1 MKDSPSVSVIIP
13 VYKTEEYIEKCADS
27 LFKQTLDNIEYI
39 FIDDNSPDRSI
50 DLLTNVLECF
60 PKRKGQVRIIRH
72 TANTGV
78 SYVRNEGLYIANGEY
93 IIYCDSDDYVD
104 IEMYEKLYSKAKEN
118 NADIVGCDF
127 IIEFPDKTVLSKQM
141 LDNDSI
147 ICINNIFQ
155 EKLHAGTCNKLI
167 RRKLIIDNNIEFPAG
182 INLWEDM
189 ATVPRIFYYAKK
201 IVYVDEALYHYIQ
214 FNVNSYTKAFNIE
227 SINKKKEVIK
237 ILQRFFENN
246 PILSNSLG
254 YLKLSVKLSL
264 ILHCNTQEYSGIYID
279 ADKFIWKHPTISR
292 YNKLL
297 LFMTSNKFYCISN
310 FLKQFKNFIKRH

>member
-13 VYKTEEYIEKCADS
+13 VYKTEEYIEKCANS
-27 LFKQTLDNIEYI
+27 LFRQTLDNIEYI

-60 PKRKGQVRIIRH
+60 PKRKGQVRVIRH
-72 TANTGV
+72 NANTGV

-104 IEMYEKLYSKAKEN
+104 IEMYEKLYSKAKES

-127 IIEFPDKTVLSKQM
+127 IVEFPDKTVLSKQIF
-141 LDNDSI
+141 DNDPVV
-147 ICINNIFQ
+147 CINNIFQ

-167 RRKLIIDNNIEFPAG
+167 RRKLILDNNIEFPFG

-214 FNVNSYTKAFNIE
+214 FNVNSYTKTFNID
-227 SINKKKEVIK
+227 SINRKKEVIT
-237 ILQRFFENN
+237 ILQQFFENN

-264 ILHCNTQEYSGIYID
+264 ILRNIQEYSGIYRN
-279 ADKFIWKHPTISR
+279 ADKLIWKHPTISR

-297 LFMTSNKFYCISN
+297 LFMASNKFYCISN

>member
-147 ICINNIFQ
+147 ICINNI
-155 EKLHAGTCNKLI
+155 I
-167 RRKLIIDNNIEFPAG
+167 
-182 INLWEDM
+182 
-189 ATVPRIFYYAKK
+189 
-201 IVYVDEALYHYIQ
+201 
-214 FNVNSYTKAFNIE
+214 
-227 SINKKKEVIK
+227 
-237 ILQRFFENN
+237 
-246 PILSNSLG
+246 
-254 YLKLSVKLSL
+254 
-264 ILHCNTQEYSGIYID
+264 
-279 ADKFIWKHPTISR
+279 
-292 YNKLL
+292 
-297 LFMTSNKFYCISN
+297 
-310 FLKQFKNFIKRH
+310 